1 MKNIN
6 ILENIKPLVVLGVL
20 FLVVLACSS
29 RDENVSNG
37 ANAGNPEGTFISFN
51 ISGITEEGNTYDI
64 MHASVN
70 KLADISI
77 KSIASGTV
85 NQIVST
91 DDFDAVI
98 SAEGSQAISENS
110 RPNASLANIYAG
122 AAAATNTQMAV
133 GTKYRLL
140 IYNNNVL
147 IKNIDATAGTAIN
160 VTVDAGKQYKWYVI
174 STNDTTTPAVD
185 TTTGIVSGT
194 ALANKDILY
203 NQGVIDAQYGEN
215 TLNISF
221 KHHTVR
227 IEVDLDTRGMFG
239 TISGTTS
246 MEIGSGAGSAFNS
259 IIKTGDLNL
268 FTGQYSNFQTL
279 PALTAANMI
288 NKPGAG
294 GTTGA
299 TKTAAFFTVNTTT
312 IPVNNLKIKLG
323 KLDLSMDNNSG
334 RSYTNSILSY
344 NNTVLTPALGSRYN
358 LTARLVESG
367 VRVRGLLWART
378 NLQYDASQSDMY
390 RFRVDNDYV
399 NPNSESEYWN
409 WKSATPTGSSADNV
423 DPCTKVY
430 PEGMWR
436 MPTSTEFDTVGNPD
450 KKNENYGLIAGA
462 VFSGVWNLDTGN
474 TVNTVFPAN
483 SQNLFMS
490 LYGYR
495 TTPGIFGTS
504 IKDSPAGLIL
514 GVLGFGA
521 AHYWTST
528 PTDTNNANYY
538 YISYSRLVLL
548 VGWSNSEI
556 RSSAKGEGR
565 SVRCVRSAS

>member
-1 MKNIN
+1 M
-6 ILENIKPLVVLGVL
+6 
-20 FLVVLACSS
+20 
-29 RDENVSNG
+29 
-37 ANAGNPEGTFISFN
+37 
-51 ISGITEEGNTYDI
+51 
-64 MHASVN
+64 
-70 KLADISI
+70 
-77 KSIASGTV
+77 
-85 NQIVST
+85 
-91 DDFDAVI
+91 
-98 SAEGSQAISENS
+98 
-110 RPNASLANIYAG
+110 
-122 AAAATNTQMAV
+122 
-133 GTKYRLL
+133 
-140 IYNNNVL
+140 
-147 IKNIDATAGTAIN
+147 
-160 VTVDAGKQYKWYVI
+160 
-174 STNDTTTPAVD
+174 
-185 TTTGIVSGT
+185 
-194 ALANKDILY
+194 
-203 NQGVIDAQYGEN
+203 
-215 TLNISF
+215 
-221 KHHTVR
+221 
-227 IEVDLDTRGMFG
+227 
-239 TISGTTS
+239 
-246 MEIGSGAGSAFNS
+246 
-259 IIKTGDLNL
+259 
-268 FTGQYSNFQTL
+268 
-279 PALTAANMI
+279 
-288 NKPGAG
+288 
-294 GTTGA
+294 
-299 TKTAAFFTVNTTT
+299 
-312 IPVNNLKIKLG
+312 
-323 KLDLSMDNNSG
+323 
-334 RSYTNSILSY
+334 
-344 NNTVLTPALGSRYN
+344 
-358 LTARLVESG
+358 
-367 VRVRGLLWART
+367 LWART

-390 RFRVDNDYV
+390 RFRVDNANV

-436 MPTSTEFDTVGNPD
+436 MPTSTEFDIVGNPD

>member
-20 FLVVLACSS
+20 SLVVLACSS

-37 ANAGNPEGTFISFN
+37 VNAGNPEGTFISFN
-51 ISGITEEGNTYDI
+51 ISGIAEEGNTSDI

-70 KLADISI
+70 KLADLSI
-77 KSIASGTV
+77 KPIASGTV

-122 AAAATNTQMAV
+122 AAVATTTQMAV

-279 PALTAANMI
+279 SALTAANMI

-504 IKDSPAGLIL
+504 IKDSPAGLVL